1 MLASNDLDLETLKFV
16 SDLEDRRDN
25 TLKILLI
32 FRTLLLFYILE
43 AYLMASQNLFSSKN
57 ILKDIVLDTIT

>member
-1 MLASNDLDLETLKFV
+1 MTLASNDLDLETLKFV

-32 FRTLLLFYILE
+32 FRTLLPFYILE
-43 AYLMASQNLFSSKN
+43 AYLMASQNLLIGQKR
-57 ILKDIVLDTIT
+57 IDPL